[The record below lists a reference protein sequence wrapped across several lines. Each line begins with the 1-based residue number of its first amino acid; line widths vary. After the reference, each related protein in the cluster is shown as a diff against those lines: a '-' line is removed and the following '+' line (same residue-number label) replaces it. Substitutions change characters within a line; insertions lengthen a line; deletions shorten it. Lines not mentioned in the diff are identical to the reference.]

1 MATEVAV
8 ITAATGAQFFYSTY
22 AAARTA
28 ATAYDKIQIW
38 ADLTNEQLLL
48 KDKVDIWIA
57 PGRIIQ
63 MTDSSPI
70 ILDNDGGYT
79 SAVEVNISGNGF
91 FKNTNEKYGC
101 VKIIN
106 KDSKVSITCDNLE
119 NEGSDPTSLDG
130 TTVYIE
136 SCSKFYLNCDKIV
149 NSKQR
154 AIYFE
159 DEVPYVNIRA
169 NIIESG
175 DYSGG
180 DAVSFRGIGFLTA
193 NEIICKNDASC
204 LFFRGGSLT
213 ANVLKLTT
221 QSSGNASAGTVRMSG
236 DSGGQDL
243 TLYFD
248 EIQNLNING
257 GDAVSANYGKIN
269 LIGRRIFST
278 DGLSLDLASDANI
291 LVDEIIS
298 VTKGINIHNTST
310 QKIII
315 DSNKIEGSNGND
327 GVIRSSTGS
336 NYVIRN
342 AKIINTY
349 TGSSAPF
356 SRGIFISDNNQANDQ
371 TIEIEN
377 LIIVTGTGSNDAS
390 IYRDGNQ
397 NIDIKN
403 LTLFVKKDISSN
415 ITLKIGTGI
424 TGNFKYIVSMDVS

>member
-1 MATEVAV
+1 M
-8 ITAATGAQFFYSTY
+8 S
-22 AAARTA
+22 
-28 ATAYDKIQIW
+28 DS
-38 ADLTNEQLLL
+38 
-48 KDKVDIWIA
+48 A
-57 PGRIIQ
+57 PV
-63 MTDSSPI
+63 

-79 SAVEVNISGNGF
+79 SAVNVNITGNGV

-106 KDSKVSITCDNLE
+106 KESKISIYCDDLE
-119 NEGSDPTSLDG
+119 NEGSDPISLEG

-136 SCSKFYLNCDKIV
+136 NALKFHLDCGKII

-159 DEVPYVNIRA
+159 EEVPDVNIRA

-175 DYSGG
+175 DYTGG
-180 DAVSFRGIGFLTA
+180 DAVSFRGIGFLTS

-204 LFFRGGSLT
+204 LLFRGGSLT

-221 QSSGNASAGTVRMSG
+221 QSSGNASAGTVKMSA

-257 GDAVSANYGKIN
+257 GDAVSANYGNIN

-278 DGLSLDLASDANI
+278 DGLSMDLASNANI

-298 VTKGINIHNTST
+298 ETNGINIHNDSST
-310 QKIII
+310 KIII

-336 NYVIRN
+336 NYLLRN
-342 AKIINTY
+342 AKIKNLIS
-349 TGSSAPF
+349 TGDSVC
-356 SRGIFISDNNQANDQ
+356 IFIENGSQNSQS
-371 TIEIEN
+371 IEIEN
-377 LIIVTGTGSNDAS
+377 IILVTGNTSTGKP
-390 IYRDGNQ
+390 IYRDGSNT
-397 NIDIKN
+397 IEIKN
-403 LTLFVKKDISSN
+403 LGLFVNKAIDRDKI
-415 ITLKIGTGI
+415 ILIIGTGDEI
-424 TGNFKYIVSMDVS
+424 GGNFKYIISPDVS

>member
-1 MATEVAV
+1 LF
-8 ITAATGAQFFYSTY
+8 AALAIVFESI
-22 AAARTA
+22 RS
-28 ATAYDKIQIW
+28 
-38 ADLTNEQLLL
+38 L
-48 KDKVDIWIA
+48 
-57 PGRIIQ
+57 
-63 MTDSSPI
+63 
-70 ILDNDGGYT
+70 IL
-79 SAVEVNISGNGF
+79 GN
-91 FKNTNEKYGC
+91 
-101 VKIIN
+101 
-106 KDSKVSITCDNLE
+106 
-119 NEGSDPTSLDG
+119 
-130 TTVYIE
+130 
-136 SCSKFYLNCDKIV
+136 
-149 NSKQR
+149 
-154 AIYFE
+154 
-159 DEVPYVNIRA
+159 
-169 NIIESG
+169 
-175 DYSGG
+175 
-180 DAVSFRGIGFLTA
+180 
-193 NEIICKNDASC
+193 
-204 LFFRGGSLT
+204 
-213 ANVLKLTT
+213 
-221 QSSGNASAGTVRMSG
+221 
-236 DSGGQDL
+236 
-243 TLYFD
+243 

-257 GDAVSANYGKIN
+257 GDAVSANYGNIN